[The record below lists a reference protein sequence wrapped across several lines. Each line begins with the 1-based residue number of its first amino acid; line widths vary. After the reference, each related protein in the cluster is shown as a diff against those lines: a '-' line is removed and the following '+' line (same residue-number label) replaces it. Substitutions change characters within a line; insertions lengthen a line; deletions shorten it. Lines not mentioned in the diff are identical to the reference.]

1 MPCSLSASDHRSPAK
16 EHDPMNATMTREA
29 FPSVPFR
36 SVPRESGSVS
46 GTPLTLL
53 RLEGAAALAGATL
66 AYAALGGRWP
76 MFALLFLVPDLSM
89 LGYLLGRRLGAACYN
104 AGHSYLGPA
113 ALAALGA
120 SLNAHKRASDMPL
133 DLLLC
138 FACIWAAHVG
148 FDRLLGYGLKY
159 GTNFGDTHL
168 GRRGRADRAEEPGK
182 VRL

>member
-1 MPCSLSASDHRSPAK
+1 
-16 EHDPMNATMTREA
+16 MNATMTHEA
-29 FPSVPFR
+29 FPSVPLR

-53 RLEGAAALAGATL
+53 RLEGAGALAGATL
-66 AYAALGGRWP
+66 AYGTLGGRWP
-76 MFALLFLVPDLSM
+76 MFALLFLLPDLSM
-89 LGYLLGRRLGAACYN
+89 LGYLVGRRVGAACYN

-120 SLNAHKRASDMPL
+120 ALNIHGF
-133 DLLLC
+133 LC

-159 GTNFGDTHL
+159 ATNFGDTHL
-168 GRRGRADRAEEPGK
+168 GRRGRADRAEEPGSTS
-182 VRL
+182 LEG